1 MEEEEKNKETDQ
13 NDLSNNKP
21 NITDNDISQNNYNH
35 NNSEIFRQM
44 NKEKKIKSDE
54 KKLQDAKEQTMEIK
68 QEPNNSQI
76 QTNVDINIKNN
87 ALMHSTFNFTN
98 NRRYYYKINRCLTA
112 RIKKIILLIFLILSI
127 IFVFISLFDII
138 NSIKKTAF
146 FTENKFLM
154 NYLIVFIIQI
164 AYALSLLLFQ
174 GLTILMDPKKNL
186 IFNIISIIFIS
197 AIIIIRTVLVI
208 NNDDKNTTM
217 LLNLLSS
224 ISLTLINSVV
234 YLITLKNLKMKKN
247 VQQNIEE
254 ILNFTDLLQ
263 ATNNSKITDKK
274 DTQLMFNN
282 SGSDIKQEEKNKNKS
297 GIITQL
303 VEESNINH
311 INNDISVNPNE
322 SQK

>member
-35 NNSEIFRQM
+35 NNSEVFRQM
-44 NKEKKIKSDE
+44 NNEKKIENDE
-54 KKLQDAKEQTMEIK
+54 KLKDAKEQTMEIK
-68 QEPNNSQI
+68 QDPNNSQN

-87 ALMHSTFNFTN
+87 ALMHSTFNFTD
-98 NRRYYYKINRCLTA
+98 NRRYYFKINRCLTA
-112 RIKKIILLIFLILSI
+112 RIKKIILIIFLILSI
-127 IFVFISLFDII
+127 IFVFTSLFDII

-154 NYLIVFIIQI
+154 NYLIVFIIQL

-174 GLTILMDPKKNL
+174 GLSILMDPKKNL

-197 AIIIIRTVLVI
+197 VIIILRTVLVI

-224 ISLTLINSVV
+224 ISLTLINLVV
-234 YLITLKNLKMKKN
+234 YMITLKNLKMKKN

-282 SGSDIKQEEKNKNKS
+282 SGNDIKQEDKNKNKN

-311 INNDISVNPNE
+311 NNNDISANPNE
-322 SQK
+322 GQK